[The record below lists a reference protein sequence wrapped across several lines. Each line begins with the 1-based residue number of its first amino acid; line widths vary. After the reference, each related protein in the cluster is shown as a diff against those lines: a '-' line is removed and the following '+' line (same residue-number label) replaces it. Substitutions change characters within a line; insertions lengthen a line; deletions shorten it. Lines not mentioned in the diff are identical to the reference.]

1 MGSAGAIGGNAI
13 HFTSGMK
20 GLGANVRP
28 STQGGQSMKQFGIF
42 SIAAIAAIALAVN
55 SSGSVAQPKTL
66 KDQLVGSWTLVSAET
81 VETNGN
87 RVPLVKG
94 TPMKG
99 LLFFTADGRVSFQVI
114 GEHQRLASNDRIKM
128 TAEEMKA
135 MAESA
140 LSYFGTYTVNEA
152 EKSFTMK
159 IEASTF
165 QNQTAIAAAK
175 RMVELNGDDL
185 KITNPGRLAGG
196 QTINVWKRAK

>member
-1 MGSAGAIGGNAI
+1 
-13 HFTSGMK
+13 
-20 GLGANVRP
+20 
-28 STQGGQSMKQFGIF
+28 MKQFGVLG
-42 SIAAIAAIALAVN
+42 IAAIAAIALAVN
-55 SSGSVAQPKTL
+55 SNGSVAQPKTL

-81 VETNGN
+81 IEANGN
-87 RVPLVKG
+87 KIPLVKG
-94 TPMKG
+94 TPVKG
-99 LLFFTADGRVSFQVI
+99 LLIFTADGRVSFQVI
-114 GEHQRLASNDRIKM
+114 GDHQTLASNDRSKM

-140 LSYFGTYTVNEA
+140 LSYFATYTVNEA

-165 QNQTAIAAAK
+165 QNQTAIPAAK

-185 KITNPGRLAGG
+185 KLTNPGRIAGG